1 MEYLGLEAG
10 PIVVEIMD
18 MLLERRI
25 DDGPYSEKEA
35 FALLDSWADEDSP
48 S

>member
-1 MEYLGLEAG
+1 
-10 PIVVEIMD
+10 MD

-35 FALLDSWADEDSP
+35 YALLDSWAGEGSG